1 MLKTKTARPA
11 KAGASNLVKAET
23 AKEARGGDQYFSRA
37 VGKALEVLEF
47 LQAEL
52 KPLSMNEIAQRIQLS
67 KTSAFRIL
75 RTLETLG
82 CVTVDGRGQYVLAPG
97 IRGYAHGVVG
107 QAASGRC
114 SLP

>member
-11 KAGASNLVKAET
+11 KAGTPKLVEPET
-23 AKEARGGDQYFSRA
+23 PKEARGGDQYFSRA

-47 LQAEL
+47 LQSEL
-52 KPLSMNEIAQRIQLS
+52 KPLSMNEIAQQIQLS

-82 CVTVDGRGQYVLAPG
+82 CV
-97 IRGYAHGVVG
+97 VVG
-107 QAASGRC
+107 CIVAAWLAEDFC
-114 SLP
+114 EAEPKV

>member
-11 KAGASNLVKAET
+11 KAGTSNLVKAET

-52 KPLSMNEIAQRIQLS
+52 KPLSMNEIAPADSTLKDIRIPD
-67 KTSAFRIL
+67 SAH
-75 RTLETLG
+75 T
-82 CVTVDGRGQYVLAPG
+82 
-97 IRGYAHGVVG
+97 
-107 QAASGRC
+107 
-114 SLP
+114 